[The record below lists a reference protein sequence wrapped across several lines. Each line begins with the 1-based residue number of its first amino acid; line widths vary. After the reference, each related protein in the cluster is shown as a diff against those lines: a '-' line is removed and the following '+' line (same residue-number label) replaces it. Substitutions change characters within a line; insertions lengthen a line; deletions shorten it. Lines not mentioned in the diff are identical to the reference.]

1 MLSGHRSARRR
12 RGRNSRAARIA
23 VPLAIPMALGLT
35 LGVILAVSGGRATT
49 IDQSALGSCA
59 SSNASAPAVAD
70 PTTSAPVSPTPTQN
84 AQNSQSAA
92 PWNYQYPTVPA
103 WDPAQGGQGWASQ
116 YADAASPDPTT
127 SAPATTD
134 PAASA
139 PAVPDPTTSAPA
151 VTDPTTS
158 APAATAPTTSAP
170 AVTDPTTSAPA
181 TTAPTASPAASATPC
196 ASATTNAVVPP
207 AADFANGQT
216 AFFQLGDL
224 ATNPVDGTGAAINL
238 NQTAAQAATSMNCT
252 LTVPNRPLTAQGLAT
267 PYQLGDGC
275 TMQDAANEGA
285 FVEAT
290 ILAPDGTVQIYDP
303 LVVTAGTTPAV
314 APVPPTI
321 TRGSQVIVDIGSN
334 GNNLVL
340 EGQGARQGH
349 CVDAYGQS
357 VIGQVSACNA
367 VNFYRAAN
375 ALIAEG
381 VLKVPAI
388 GTSSDGQPCLT
399 VRNFAL
405 VDQDQSDNVISAYL
419 LNANGQT
426 AQDTAAN
433 AASMAGATPVG
444 NGSDDRLLANFVD
457 PANGCTAFSAPNST
471 DANGTSGSQALNE
484 LSASVNQ
491 TGTIAV
497 VPVNDEMTL
506 VGNAYSIAK
515 TNVYRSLVDQPLL
528 AGNVDPA
535 QVAADYCQNLVN
547 TAPAHNQLDS
557 AKDAN
562 FASPV
567 PGTGNNLA
575 TFLAARLSASFGV
588 LGCANFGLT
597 VPVTV
602 TVDGNGVATAA
613 TYNLAEQTAKGST
626 PAGGSTATPDPSPS
640 ATPTG
645 RGGWFSWGGWS
656 GLGGNA
662 GSWFLPRQRR
672 GHHEDITGM

>member
-59 SSNASAPAVAD
+59 SPDASAAAVAD
-70 PTTSAPVSPTPTQN
+70 PTTSAPASPTPTPQD
-84 AQNSQSAA
+84 SYSAA
-92 PWNYQYPTVPA
+92 PWNYQYPTVPG
-103 WDPAQGGQGWASQ
+103 WDPAEGASGWASQ
-116 YADAASPDPTT
+116 YASYTASADPTT

-134 PAASA
+134 PS
-139 PAVPDPTTSAPA
+139 TSP
-151 VTDPTTS
+151 
-158 APAATAPTTSAP
+158 
-170 AVTDPTTSAPA
+170 PA
-181 TTAPTASPAASATPC
+181 TASATPC
-196 ASATTNAVVPP
+196 ASASADPTGNTVVPP
-207 AADFANGQT
+207 AADFANGPT
-216 AFFQLGDL
+216 AFFPLGDL
-224 ATNPVDGTGAAINL
+224 ATDPVDGTGAAISL
-238 NQTAAQAATSMNCT
+238 NQTAAQAAASMNCT

-275 TMQDAANEGA
+275 SMEDAANEGA

-290 ILAPDGTVQIYDP
+290 ILAPDGSVQIYDP

-321 TRGSQVIVDIGSN
+321 ARGSQVIIDIGSN

-340 EGQGARQGH
+340 EGRGARQGN
-349 CVDAYGQS
+349 CVDALGQS

-367 VNFYRAAN
+367 VSFYRAAN
-375 ALIAEG
+375 ALIADG
-381 VLKVPAI
+381 VLKVPPI
-388 GTSSDGQPCLT
+388 GTSDDGQPCET
-399 VRNFAL
+399 VRDFAL
-405 VDQDQSDNVISAYL
+405 IDQDQSDNVISTYL

-433 AASMAGATPVG
+433 AASLTGATPVG

-457 PANGCTAFSAPNST
+457 PANGCTPFSATNST
-471 DANGTSGSQALNE
+471 DANGSSGSQALNE
-484 LSASVNQ
+484 LSARVNQ

-528 AGNVDPA
+528 AGNVNPA
-535 QVAADYCQNLVN
+535 QVAADYCQNMVN
-547 TAPAHNQLDS
+547 IAPAHNQLDY
-557 AKDAN
+557 ARDAN

-567 PGTGNNLA
+567 PGTGDNLA
-575 TFLAARLSASFGV
+575 SFMAARLSASFGV

-597 VPVTV
+597 DPTTV
-602 TVDGNGVATAA
+602 TVNSAGVATSA
-613 TYNLAEQTAKGST
+613 TYNLAEQTATGST
-626 PAGGSTATPDPSPS
+626 PAAGSTATPDPTPS
-640 ATPTG
+640 GMPTS
-645 RGGWFSWGGWS
+645 GGGGFSWGNWLGT
-656 GLGGNA
+656 GGNP
-662 GSWFLPRQRR
+662 GTVRLPRSRR
-672 GHHEDITGM
+672 GHHEDVTGM